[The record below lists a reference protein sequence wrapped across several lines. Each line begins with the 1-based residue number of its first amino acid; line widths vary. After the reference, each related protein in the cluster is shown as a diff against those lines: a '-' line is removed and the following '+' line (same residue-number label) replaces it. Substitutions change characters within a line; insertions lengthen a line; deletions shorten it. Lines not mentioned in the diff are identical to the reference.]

1 MNGQPE
7 LLKVEQLSFRYEDD
21 EAWIFKD
28 VSFSLFEKE
37 TLLLLGP
44 SGCGKSTLCYCVE
57 GLYPEAVEGVMEGE
71 IFFQKKK
78 LTDFPP
84 GKINQRMGIV
94 FQDPESQFC
103 MLTVEDELAFVLE
116 NHNVPPEEM
125 SARIDEALEKT
136 GLLSCKE
143 SLIHVLSGGQK
154 QKLALAGVLLTEPDL
169 VILDEPTANLDPV
182 SSSEL
187 VELLKNLQESQG
199 FSMIVIEHR
208 LDDWMDITDRCLV
221 FSRNGEIIF
230 NGNPRECFTEHASY
244 LNEEG
249 VWLPSPTLAGMEA
262 AAAGIYAGSS
272 LPFTTDELIEGVTET
287 FAFLQKFQPVN
298 SDSLVG
304 RKPLLEMEQV
314 TFSYRQKE
322 ILRNIDFN
330 VYEGEFVALLGANG
344 SGKSTLSKVMCGIH
358 PPSAGSIFYEEKA
371 LGKWKETELWKRIGY
386 VFQNP
391 EHQFITDSV
400 FEELSFGLSQHGY
413 SESEISAKV
422 RNTLERLNLLSAA
435 DRHPFSLS
443 QGQKRRLSVATMLS
457 DQNGLLILDEPTF
470 GQDARTSR
478 ELMDLLVERRKNG
491 GAIVMIT
498 HDMELVHKYTDRVVV
513 LSEGRILFNGSPS
526 LLWEQDEIL
535 LQARLKLPFAVKLQR
550 QIETGAENRVI
561 AQP

>member
-1 MNGQPE
+1 MNGQPD
-7 LLKVEQLSFRYEDD
+7 LLNVKNLSFRYEDD
-21 EAWIFKD
+21 EPRIFKD
-28 VSFSLFEKE
+28 VSFSIGEKE

-57 GLYPEAVEGVMEGE
+57 GLYPEAVEGEMEGE
-71 IFFQKKK
+71 ILFHGEE
-78 LTDFPP
+78 LEDFPQ

-116 NHNVPPEEM
+116 NHKVPREEM
-125 SARIDEALEKT
+125 PAKIDAALEKT
-136 GLLSCKE
+136 GLLPYKE

-182 SSSEL
+182 SSTEL
-187 VELLKNLQESQG
+187 VQLLKNLQQSQG

-221 FSRNGEIIF
+221 FSRSGEVMF
-230 NGNPRECFTEHASY
+230 DGKPRECFTEHASY

-249 VWLPSPTLAGMEA
+249 VWLPSPTLAGMKA
-262 AAAGIYAGSS
+262 AAAGIYQGES
-272 LPFTTDELIEGVTET
+272 LPFTTAELMERV
-287 FAFLQKFQPVN
+287 ADPSDLLQKLQPGI
-298 SDSLVG
+298 SDTPG
-304 RKPLLEMEQV
+304 IRKPLLEMGQV

-322 ILRNIDFN
+322 ILKEIDLNI
-330 VYEGEFVALLGANG
+330 YEGEFVAILGANG
-344 SGKSTLSKVMCGIH
+344 SGKSTLSKVMCGILS
-358 PPSAGSIFYEEKA
+358 PSSGKISFGGKP

-391 EHQFITDSV
+391 EHQFITDSAYD
-400 FEELSFGLSQHGY
+400 ELAFGLAQQGFSQ
-413 SESEISAKV
+413 EEIAPKV
-422 RNTLERLNLLSAA
+422 RAMLKRLNLLEAA

-443 QGQKRRLSVATMLS
+443 QGQKRRLSVTTMLS

-478 ELMDLLVERRKNG
+478 ELMNLLEDRRKAG
-491 GAIVMIT
+491 GAVVMIT
-498 HDMELVHKYTDRVVV
+498 HDMELVHKYADRAVV
-513 LSEGRILFNGSPS
+513 LGSGDILFNDAPS
-526 LLWEQDEIL
+526 LLWERKKIL
-535 LQARLKLPFAVKLQR
+535 QEARLKLPFAVELEQEIR
-550 QIETGAENRVI
+550 TGDEHHVT
-561 AQP
+561 AQS